1 MFKIINALFIF
12 SLVLFLYIHIRFQLK
27 KSNDLEIYEI
37 DTIYKDKIEEVCDL
51 RQPVIFN
58 VNDICP
64 KLIEQTN
71 KDYLTQNYSVF
82 NINIRNIKDIDNK
95 DNDLYLPLSLSMS
108 NKLFDEDKNAT
119 YITENNN
126 DFLQETGTNKQI
138 QYNDQIFRPPLV
150 SNYNYDIIF
159 SSNNA
164 STLFKYDLNYRN
176 YFIVTQGQVNVKLT
190 PPKSSK
196 YLHSIYDYENF
207 EFFSPINPWE
217 VQNNFLQ
224 DFEKIK
230 CLEVTLEKG
239 FCIHIPPY
247 WFYSFKFNDTSSS
260 ILSLKYRT
268 YMNNLTISP
277 EIFLCVLQNQNIVRN
292 YVKKINKP
300 SNNQTNNPT
309 NNQTNNEINNE
320 TNNETNNQT
329 NNEINNQTNK

>member
-58 VNDICP
+58 VNDVCP
-64 KLIEQTN
+64 KLIEHTN

-95 DNDLYLPLSLSMS
+95 DNDLYLPLTLTMS
-108 NKLFDEDKNAT
+108 NKLFNEDKNGT
-119 YITENNN
+119 YITENNT

-138 QYNDQIFRPPLV
+138 QHNDQIFRPPLV
-150 SNYNYDIIF
+150 SNCNYDIIF

-164 STLFKYDLNYRN
+164 NTLFKYDLNYRN

-207 EFFSPINPWE
+207 EFFSPVNPWQ
-217 VQNNFLQ
+217 VQDNFLQ

-268 YMNNLTISP
+268 YMNNITISP
-277 EIFLCVLQNQNIVRN
+277 EIFLSVLQNQNIVRN
-292 YVKKINKP
+292 YVKKINQQ
-300 SNNQTNNPT
+300 SNNKTHIET
-309 NNQTNNEINNE
+309 STEKSNE
-320 TNNETNNQT
+320 TSNETSTETSNETNNQ
-329 NNEINNQTNK
+329 INK